1 MFIWTLQAIFISVIF
16 IFLIHNL
23 FGFFKNTLT
32 VPKIKDLVNL
42 PSQNYENMFNILH
55 KNKQANSSSKYN
67 NNSDYDILP
76 TNFSTTEN
84 PFYNGSNNATS
95 NANSND
101 KLNQFDPSLSMK
113 NELKNFFKKK
123 MDNNADVKG
132 GLALPKGVLSLPKG
146 GLSLPTGVLSL
157 PKDLLT
163 LDNNS
168 PNYSAYS

>member
-1 MFIWTLQAIFISVIF
+1 
-16 IFLIHNL
+16 
-23 FGFFKNTLT
+23 
-32 VPKIKDLVNL
+32 
-42 PSQNYENMFNILH
+42 MFNILH

-76 TNFSTTEN
+76 TNLSTTEN
-84 PFYNGSNNATS
+84 PFYNANNNATNDNNNDNY
-95 NANSND
+95 NATNNNYNATSND

-132 GLALPKGVLSLPKG
+132 GLELPKG
-146 GLSLPTGVLSL
+146 GLAL

-163 LDNNS
+163 LDNS